1 MLGAREIAELLERH
15 GLDARRSLGQN
26 FVADPN
32 TVVRIARLAD
42 VGPGEHVVEIG
53 PGLGSLTLALVD
65 TGARVLAV
73 EKDAA
78 LVPVLHEVLAEH
90 GAADVRVVEADALE
104 VDWDELL
111 GGAASWALVANLP
124 YNVAVP
130 IIMSVLERAPMVR
143 RLVVMVQKEV
153 AERLVASP
161 GGRTVGIPSMRVA
174 WYAEA
179 ELLGTVPPEVF
190 VPRPR
195 VTSALVGMT
204 RREPPTRALGPDEV
218 KYINSPETPLYVKGH
233 TVYGLDLAK
242 PAIRERNRAVVVEG
256 YLDCLMAHQHGFT
269 ETVAALGTAFTPAQ
283 LALAWNV
290 AQPGVTAAIA
300 GSRNPDHVRSNAA
313 AGDIV
318 LDGATL
324 SELDAIVSRTASG

>member
-1 MLGAREIAELLERH
+1 MTSSLFTPRRRALQLTAGGIAALLTAPLRAQRLPAATAVEVWKDASCGCCHDWIAHMEQHGFKVTAHDTGNNAVRVRLGLAARY
-15 GLDARRSLGQN
+15 
-26 FVADPN
+26 
-32 TVVRIARLAD
+32 
-42 VGPGEHVVEIG
+42 
-53 PGLGSLTLALVD
+53 GSCHTALV
-65 TGARVLAV
+65 GGYVIEGHV
-73 EKDAA
+73 AA
-78 LVPVLHEVLAEH
+78 AEMRRLLREVLAEH

-204 RREPPTRALGPDEV
+204 RREPPTRALGPD
-218 KYINSPETPLYVKGH
+218 
-233 TVYGLDLAK
+233 
-242 PAIRERNRAVVVEG
+242 
-256 YLDCLMAHQHGFT
+256 
-269 ETVAALGTAFTPAQ
+269 
-283 LALAWNV
+283 
-290 AQPGVTAAIA
+290 
-300 GSRNPDHVRSNAA
+300 
-313 AGDIV
+313 
-318 LDGATL
+318 
-324 SELDAIVSRTASG
+324 